1 MNEKEMA
8 ASVMRTAKQTHRSN
22 LALVNAAVE
31 QTTRAKGMK
40 TAMASFVGLEEDQFG
55 DAKEKHE
62 DGMPTYAWLEV
73 EKLENPGDPYYDPD
87 YGPEQLY
94 GPYPYEAV
102 YGVDE
107 QCWGVREEGDKEQRD
122 EEVNFT
128 KEDLRSVE
136 KILAGEAQEA
146 LRRVIWR
153 DYAGDLNLY
162 TIPQHERE
170 LIYIS
175 ALLLRW
181 YRNTAEHEREQ
192 VGGDKW

>member
-1 MNEKEMA
+1 M
-8 ASVMRTAKQTHRSN
+8 
-22 LALVNAAVE
+22 
-31 QTTRAKGMK
+31 
-40 TAMASFVGLEEDQFG
+40 
-55 DAKEKHE
+55 
-62 DGMPTYAWLEV
+62 
-73 EKLENPGDPYYDPD
+73 
-87 YGPEQLY
+87 Y

-107 QCWGVREEGDKEQRD
+107 QCWGVREEGNKEQRD
-122 EEVNFT
+122 EEINFT

-136 KILAGEAQEA
+136 AIIRGEVQEA

-170 LIYIS
+170 LMYIS

-192 VGGDKW
+192 MGEDKWWEGVENAGLTCMHLKVTDKRQGKDDKVYIFECKDTTQRLVDIVDRVLSENNIVVWGGRPTSSSGQHGDLRPR